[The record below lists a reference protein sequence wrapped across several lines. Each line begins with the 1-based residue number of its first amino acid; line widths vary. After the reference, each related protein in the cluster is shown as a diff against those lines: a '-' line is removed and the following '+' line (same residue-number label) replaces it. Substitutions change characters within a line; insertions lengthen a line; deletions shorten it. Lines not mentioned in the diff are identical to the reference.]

1 MAFDP
6 TRWSVV
12 AVTCPLVTA
21 NDQSMAGRTR
31 NSAQAGAA
39 RAGCQSRRIISES
52 ESLQNNHGQDHLLV
66 LGHGPQS
73 AIPTTTSTRRAGSGL
88 VTA

>member
-1 MAFDP
+1 
-6 TRWSVV
+6 
-12 AVTCPLVTA
+12 
-21 NDQSMAGRTR
+21 MAGRTR

-52 ESLQNNHGQDHLLV
+52 EFLQNIHGRANLKILSAYGLLV